1 MSRILTIAQSEFLT
15 LVKTKAFLLGIFLMP
30 VLMVGFFF
38 FMNFAQKHVDV
49 ETRPFAVIDHTGVL
63 YDAVRSAAE
72 VRNAKNVDA
81 TGTRTGP
88 EFVASRIDATVQTAE
103 EMKVDLSTRVRDKSL
118 FAFVEIPAEVL
129 TATGKDVPPIRYYSE
144 STSYEPLPNWLR
156 TVLNEE
162 ITKRRYDAAGIDQA
176 MIARLNTST
185 PLSTFGLVERAT
197 DGSVKEAQEVDEIAR
212 MIVPF
217 FFLFLMFMT
226 VMTAAQQLLN
236 AIIEEKMSKISEV
249 LLGSVTP
256 FQLLMGKLLGVVA
269 VALLLTAVYF
279 SGGVYALVSSGR
291 WDLFNPALI
300 GWFVVFVVCA
310 ALLYGSLFLA
320 LGSACS
326 DLKDAQSMMQPA
338 MILIMLPYLGSFI
351 VIQNP
356 ESSLAVGMSFFPTM
370 TPFTMML
377 RIAMPPGPP
386 MWQVLVS
393 VVGLVAC
400 TALFVWAA
408 SRIFRVG
415 ILMQGKAP
423 TLPELLKWIGK

>member
-1 MSRILTIAQSEFLT
+1 
-15 LVKTKAFLLGIFLMP
+15 
-30 VLMVGFFF
+30 
-38 FMNFAQKHVDV
+38 
-49 ETRPFAVIDHTGVL
+49 
-63 YDAVRSAAE
+63 
-72 VRNAKNVDA
+72 
-81 TGTRTGP
+81 
-88 EFVASRIDATVQTAE
+88 
-103 EMKVDLSTRVRDKSL
+103 
-118 FAFVEIPAEVL
+118 
-129 TATGKDVPPIRYYSE
+129 VPPIRYYSE
-144 STSYEPLPNWLR
+144 STSYEPLPTWLR
-156 TVLNEE
+156 TTLNDE
-162 ITKRRYDAAGIDQA
+162 ITKRRFDAAGIDQA
-176 MIARLNTST
+176 LITRLNTRT

-269 VALLLTAVYF
+269 VALLLTLVYF
-279 SGGVYALVSSGR
+279 SGGMYALMSSGR